1 MNGQRLFTFFLCGD
15 VMTGRGVDQILP
27 HPSDPWIYE
36 RFVQNARTY
45 VDLAEDVNGPVPRP
59 VDLSYIWGDSLR
71 ELQRA
76 APDARIVNLETSV
89 TRSEDAWPKGIN
101 YRMHPANVGC
111 LNAAAIDVCILAN
124 NHVLDYGYSG
134 LVETLETLH
143 RAGLGVAGAGR
154 TLAQARRP
162 ADLDLGADSRVVVHA
177 FGTESSGVPPS
188 WAAADDL
195 AGVSFLSDLS
205 AETAARVE
213 EQVRRVKRNRDVT
226 IASIHWGSNWGYEV
240 PREQVRF
247 AHRLIDGGVDIVHG
261 HSSHHPRPIEVY
273 RNRLILYGCGD
284 FINDYEGIHGHE
296 EYRGDLALMYFATVS
311 AGSGELAQLRMVPM
325 QIRKLALNK
334 ASARDAAWLRGTLAR
349 ASADVGSWI
358 DDAGDGNLLLG
369 WGRGPR
375 REAGAGRE
383 AGWP

>member
-1 MNGQRLFTFFLCGD
+1 MSRQRLVTVFLCGD
-15 VMTGRGVDQILP
+15 VMTGRGIDQILP
-27 HPSDPWIYE
+27 HPSDPRIYE
-36 RFVQNARTY
+36 RFVQDARTY
-45 VDLAEDVNGPVPRP
+45 VDLAEEVNGPIPRP
-59 VDLSYIWGDSLR
+59 VELSYVWGDSLT
-71 ELQRA
+71 ELQRV

-89 TRSEDAWPKGIN
+89 TRSDDAWPKGIN

-111 LNAAAIDVCILAN
+111 LNAAAIDVCGLAN

-143 RAGLGVAGAGR
+143 RAGLSMAGAGR

-162 ADLDLGADSRVVVHA
+162 ATVDLGGDFRVVVHA

-195 AGVSFLSDLS
+195 AGVAFLFDLSD
-205 AETAARVE
+205 ETAARVE
-213 EQVRRVKRNRDVT
+213 EQVRRVKRSRDVT

-296 EYRGDLALMYFATVS
+296 QYRGDLALMYFAAVNP
-311 AGSGELAQLRMVPM
+311 GGGDLVQLRMIPM
-325 QIRKLALNK
+325 QIRKLALNR
-334 ASARDAAWLRGTLAR
+334 ASPRDAAWLKGTLAR
-349 ASADVGSWI
+349 ASREFGSWI
-358 DDAGDGNLLLG
+358 EDAEDGSLLLR
-369 WGRGPR
+369 WGESAVPK
-375 REAGAGRE
+375 ASK
-383 AGWP
+383 PI